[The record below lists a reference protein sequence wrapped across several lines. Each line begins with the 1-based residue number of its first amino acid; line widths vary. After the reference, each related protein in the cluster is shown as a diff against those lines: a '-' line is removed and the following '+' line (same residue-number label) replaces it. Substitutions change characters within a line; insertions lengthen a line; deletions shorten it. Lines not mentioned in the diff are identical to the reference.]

1 MELEIIKEIYLDFCS
16 PYPQDIQVKQ
26 GDVGRFLSAQIL
38 NDGVSYS
45 IPEGASAKIASGD
58 LWYDCIIKD
67 NHVLIPLVSSFLL
80 EPSEGRPCQIEFTK
94 GENRLTCF
102 NLTLKIDKSVRDDGA
117 IEGSNE
123 FSVLDRAIDNA
134 EAATT
139 AANTAAANA
148 NSKATLANTAANNAN
163 IAAGKAQ
170 TVAATVQQKLDDGD
184 FIGPPGP
191 PGKTGATGETGPIGP
206 TGPPGEDGVAAV
218 TALNPGC
225 FGMSVNNAG
234 HLIMTHNDNDPQP
247 PLSIVNGRLI
257 YTIS

>member
-1 MELEIIKEIYLDFCS
+1 MAQLQIIKDITLDF
-16 PYPQDIQVKQ
+16 YDAPQVVVHAKQ
-26 GDVGRFLSAQIL
+26 GDNGRYVRVSIQDSNL
-38 NDGVSYS
+38 NYI
-45 IPEGASAKIASGD
+45 IPSGAIARIASGTV
-58 LWYDCIIKD
+58 WNTCTI
-67 NHVLIPLVSSFLL
+67 
-80 EPSEGRPCQIEFTK
+80 SENKILAQLTPDMLKKEKQMCQIELLLGDTK
-94 GENRLTCF
+94 LTTVSF
-102 NLTLKIDKSVRDDGA
+102 ILVVEKSARDDGA
-117 IEGSNE
+117 IEGSNK
-123 FSVLDRAIDNA
+123 FSVLDQTIKDAG
-134 EAATT
+134 AATT

-191 PGKTGATGETGPIGP
+191 QGKTGNTGATGPIGP